1 MTTLTTLPLEGIKV
15 LDLSRVLAGPWATQ
29 LLADQGATVIKIER
43 AGAGDDTR
51 QWGPPW
57 WTDDTA
63 SYFTC
68 ANRGKH
74 SIAADFGDPIHLTA
88 IARLAQEA
96 DVVVENFKVGQLKK
110 YGLDAQTLQASNPG
124 LIYCS
129 VTGYGQ
135 TGPRAQEAG
144 YDYALQ
150 GFTGLMSITGPAGG
164 EPQKV
169 GVAIIDLVTG
179 LYAAQAISA
188 ALVRRQR
195 TGQGAVLDCSLLDSG
210 LSILANQASGYL
222 VAGAVPKAM
231 GNAHPSIVP
240 YQVYATADGFM
251 VLAVGNDGQFR
262 SMVKAIGQ
270 PALADDDRFAT
281 NPQRVKHRD
290 ALNNILE
297 PLFAGQ
303 SKSHWTDLFR
313 QHGVPATPVQN
324 VAEIFQDPQVLARG
338 QVVHHE
344 QLDLKTLGS
353 PVLFEGQRLA
363 SSLPPPSLGPTIVD
377 EEGGFEAL
385 IQLASER
392 RNGSR

>member
-1 MTTLTTLPLEGIKV
+1 MTTLTTLPLAGIKV

-29 LLADQGATVIKIER
+29 LLADQGATVIKVER
-43 AGAGDDTR
+43 AGSGDDTR

-74 SIAADFGDPIHLTA
+74 SIAADFGDPTHLAA

-110 YGLDAQTLQASNPG
+110 YDLDAQTLQASNPG
-124 LIYCS
+124 LVYCS

-150 GFTGLMSITGPAGG
+150 GLTGLMSITGPAGG

-169 GVAIIDLVTG
+169 GVAIVDLVTG

-188 ALVRRQR
+188 ALVRRHQ
-195 TGQGAVLDCSLLDSG
+195 TGLGAVLDCSLLDSG
-210 LSILANQASGYL
+210 LAILANQASGYL
-222 VAGAVPKAM
+222 VANQVPTAM

-240 YQVYATADGFM
+240 YQVYRTSDGYM
-251 VLAVGNDGQFR
+251 VLAVGNDGQFAAMAR
-262 SMVKAIGQ
+262 AIDQ
-270 PALADDDRFAT
+270 PGLAQDPRFST
-281 NPQRVKHRD
+281 NPSRVKHRHD
-290 ALNNILE
+290 LNALLE
-297 PLFAGQ
+297 PLFLQQ
-303 SKSHWTDLFR
+303 SKGYWTDRFR
-313 QHGVPATPVQN
+313 SHGVPATPVQT
-324 VAEIFQDPQVLARG
+324 VAEAFQDPQVLSRG
-338 QVVHHE
+338 QVIHHAHE
-344 QLDLKTLGS
+344 NLRTLGS
-353 PVLFEGQRLA
+353 PVLFDGQRLA
-363 SSLPPPSLGPTIVD
+363 SPLAPTEIGPGLESLEPSFQSI
-377 EEGGFEAL
+377 A
-385 IQLASER
+385 QR
-392 RNGSR
+392 R

>member
-1 MTTLTTLPLEGIKV
+1 MTIATTLPLAGIKV

-43 AGAGDDTR
+43 AGSGDDTR

-74 SIAADFGDPIHLTA
+74 SISADFGDPAHLAA

-110 YGLDAQTLQASNPG
+110 YGLDAQTLQATNPR

-188 ALVRRQR
+188 ALVRRDR

-210 LSILANQASGYL
+210 LSILANQASGFL
-222 VAGAVPKAM
+222 VAGKVPKAM

-262 SMVKAIGQ
+262 SMATAIGQ
-270 PALADDDRFAT
+270 PELATDDRFAT
-281 NPQRVKHRD
+281 NPQRVKHRL
-290 ALNNILE
+290 ALNQILE

-313 QHGVPATPVQN
+313 RSGVPATPVQN
-324 VAEIFQDPQVLARG
+324 VDEIFEDPQVLARG
-338 QVVHHE
+338 QVIHHE
-344 QLDLKTLGS
+344 QTGLKTLGS
-353 PVLFEGQRLA
+353 PVLFEGERLA
-363 SSLPPPSLGPTIVD
+363 SPLPPPVLGPTID
-377 EEGGFEAL
+377 GHEAGFERL
-385 IQLASER
+385 TQPASKR
-392 RNGSR
+392 HHGSR

>member
-1 MTTLTTLPLEGIKV
+1 VKSETTLPLAGIKV

-57 WTDDTA
+57 WTEDTA

-74 SIAADFGDPIHLTA
+74 SIAADFANPGHLSA
-88 IARLAQEA
+88 IAKLAQEA

-110 YGLDAQTLQASNPG
+110 YGLDAQTLQQQNPG

-150 GFTGLMSITGPAGG
+150 GFTGLMSITGPADG

-188 ALVRRQR
+188 ALVRRER

-210 LSILANQASGYL
+210 LAILANQASGYL
-222 VAGAVPKAM
+222 VADKVPKAM

-240 YQVYATADGFM
+240 YQVYATSDGFM
-251 VLAVGNDGQFR
+251 VLAVGNDGQFAAMAR
-262 SMVKAIGQ
+262 AIGH
-270 PALADDDRFAT
+270 PELATDERFT
-281 NPQRVKHRD
+281 KNPQRVKHREN
-290 ALNNILE
+290 LNAILE
-297 PLFAGQ
+297 PLFASK

-313 QHGVPATPVQN
+313 EHGVPATPVQT
-324 VAEIFQDPQVLARG
+324 VAEIFSDPQVLTRG
-338 QVVHHE
+338 QVVCHE
-344 QLDLKTLGS
+344 DSGVRTLGS

-363 SSLPPPSLGPTIVD
+363 SRLSPPMLGP
-377 EEGGFEAL
+377 L
-385 IQLASER
+385 IDSIQPAFDHFVKTGAKDAD
-392 RNGSR
+392 GSR

>member
-1 MTTLTTLPLEGIKV
+1 VKSETTLPLAGIKV

-29 LLADQGATVIKIER
+29 LLADQGATVLKIER

-74 SIAADFGDPIHLTA
+74 SIAADFANPDHLSA
-88 IARLAQEA
+88 IAKLAQEA

-110 YGLDAQTLQASNPG
+110 YGLDAQTLQQQNPG

-188 ALVRRQR
+188 ALVRRER

-210 LSILANQASGYL
+210 LAILANQASGYL
-222 VAGAVPKAM
+222 VADKVPKAM
-231 GNAHPSIVP
+231 GNSHPSIVP

-262 SMVKAIGQ
+262 SMASAIGQ
-270 PALADDDRFAT
+270 PELATDERFAT
-281 NPQRVKHRD
+281 NPQRVKHRLV
-290 ALNNILE
+290 LNQILE

-303 SKSHWTDLFR
+303 PKSHWTDLFR
-313 QHGVPATPVQN
+313 RNGVPATPVQN
-324 VAEIFQDPQVLARG
+324 VDEIFQDPQVLLRG
-338 QVVHHE
+338 QVIHHE
-344 QLDLKTLGS
+344 PSGLKTLGS

-363 SSLPPPSLGPTIVD
+363 SRLPPPSLGPLID
-377 EEGGFEAL
+377 SMAPAFEDFMTAG
-385 IQLASER
+385 EKDPD
-392 RNGSR
+392 GSR

>member
-1 MTTLTTLPLEGIKV
+1 VTTQTTLPLAGIKV

-74 SIAADFGDPIHLTA
+74 SISADFGDPSHLTA
-88 IARLAQEA
+88 IARLAEQA

-110 YGLDAQTLQASNPG
+110 YGLDAQTLQTRNPG

-150 GFTGLMSITGPAGG
+150 GLTGLMSITGPAGG

-222 VAGAVPKAM
+222 VAGQVPKAM

-262 SMVKAIGQ
+262 SMARAIGR
-270 PALADDDRFAT
+270 PELALDDRFAT
-281 NPQRVKHRD
+281 NPARVRNRD
-290 ALNNILE
+290 ALNHILE
-297 PLFAGQ
+297 PLFAGS

-313 QHGVPATPVQN
+313 QNGVPATPVQN
-324 VAEIFQDPQVLARG
+324 VAEVFQDPQVLARG
-338 QVVHHE
+338 QVIHHE
-344 QLDLKTLGS
+344 SIGLKTLGS

-363 SSLPPPSLGPTIVD
+363 SPLPPPALGPVID
-377 EEGGFEAL
+377 EQVTGFEGMA
-385 IQLASER
+385 ASVPKGC
-392 RNGSR
+392 NGSH

>member
-1 MTTLTTLPLEGIKV
+1 MTIATTLPLAGIKV

-43 AGAGDDTR
+43 AGSGDDTR

-74 SIAADFGDPIHLTA
+74 SISADFGDPAHLAA

-110 YGLDAQTLQASNPG
+110 YGLDAQTLQATNPR

-188 ALVRRQR
+188 ALVRRDR

-210 LSILANQASGYL
+210 LSILANQASGFL
-222 VAGAVPKAM
+222 VAGKVPKAM

-262 SMVKAIGQ
+262 SMATAIGQ
-270 PALADDDRFAT
+270 PELATDDRFAT
-281 NPQRVKHRD
+281 NPQRVKHRL
-290 ALNNILE
+290 ALNQILE

-313 QHGVPATPVQN
+313 RSGVPATPVQN
-324 VAEIFQDPQVLARG
+324 VDEIFEDPQVLARG
-338 QVVHHE
+338 QVIHHE
-344 QLDLKTLGS
+344 QTGLKTLGS
-353 PVLFEGQRLA
+353 PVLFEGERLA
-363 SSLPPPSLGPTIVD
+363 SPLPPPALGPTID
-377 EEGGFEAL
+377 GHEAGFERL
-385 IQLASER
+385 TQPASKR
-392 RNGSR
+392 HHGSR

>member
-1 MTTLTTLPLEGIKV
+1 MTTTTTLPLAGIKV

-29 LLADQGATVIKIER
+29 LLADQGAAVIKIER
-43 AGAGDDTR
+43 AGGGDDTR

-57 WTDDTA
+57 WTEDTA

-74 SIAADFGDPIHLTA
+74 SISADFGNSTHLTA

-110 YGLDAQTLQASNPG
+110 YGLDAQTLQATNPR

-188 ALVRRQR
+188 ALVRRHQ
-195 TGQGAVLDCSLLDSG
+195 TGQGAVLDCSLLDAG
-210 LSILANQASGYL
+210 LSILANQASGFL
-222 VAGAVPKAM
+222 VAGQVPKAM

-262 SMVKAIGQ
+262 SMASAIGQ
-270 PALADDDRFAT
+270 PELATDVRFAT
-281 NPQRVKHRD
+281 NPQRVKNRL
-290 ALNNILE
+290 ALNQILE

-313 QHGVPATPVQN
+313 RSGVPATPVQN
-324 VAEIFQDPQVLARG
+324 VDEIFQDPQVLARG
-338 QVVHHE
+338 QVIHHE
-344 QLDLKTLGS
+344 QTGLKTLGS

-363 SSLPPPSLGPTIVD
+363 SLLPPPALGPTID
-377 EEGGFEAL
+377 GQEAGFEGL
-385 IQLASER
+385 TQSVPER
-392 RNGSR
+392 HNGSR

>member
-74 SIAADFGDPIHLTA
+74 SIAADFGDPTHLTA

-135 TGPRAQEAG
+135 TGPRAHEAG

-195 TGQGAVLDCSLLDSG
+195 TGLGAVLDCSLLDSG

-281 NPQRVKHRD
+281 NPQRVKHRET
-290 ALNNILE
+290 LNNILE

-303 SKSHWTDLFR
+303 SKSYWTDLFR
-313 QHGVPATPVQN
+313 RSGVPATPVQN
-324 VAEIFQDPQVLARG
+324 VDEIFQDPQVMARG
-338 QVVHHE
+338 QVIHHE
-344 QLDLKTLGS
+344 QSGLKTLGS

-363 SSLPPPSLGPTIVD
+363 SPLPPPSLGPVI
-377 EEGGFEAL
+377 EGKEAGFEAL
-385 IQLASER
+385 VQSLSGGHC
-392 RNGSR
+392 GSR

>member
-1 MTTLTTLPLEGIKV
+1 VTSRTTLPLAGIKV

-29 LLADQGATVIKIER
+29 LLADQGATVLKIER

-74 SIAADFGDPIHLTA
+74 SIAADFANPDHLSA
-88 IARLAQEA
+88 IAKLAQEA

-110 YGLDAQTLQASNPG
+110 YGLDAQSLQQHNPG

-135 TGPRAQEAG
+135 TGPRAHEAG

-150 GFTGLMSITGPAGG
+150 GFTGLMSITGPADG

-188 ALVRRQR
+188 ALVRREK

-210 LSILANQASGYL
+210 LAILANQASGYL
-222 VAGAVPKAM
+222 VADKVPKAM

-240 YQVYATADGFM
+240 YQVYATSDGFM
-251 VLAVGNDGQFR
+251 VLAVGNDGQFAAMAR
-262 SMVKAIGQ
+262 AIGH
-270 PALADDDRFAT
+270 PELATDERFT
-281 NPQRVKHRD
+281 KNPQRVKHREN
-290 ALNNILE
+290 LNAILE
-297 PLFAGQ
+297 PLFA
-303 SKSHWTDLFR
+303 SKSKAHWTDLFR
-313 QHGVPATPVQN
+313 EHGVPATPVQT
-324 VAEIFQDPQVLARG
+324 VAEIFADQQVLARG
-338 QVVHHE
+338 QVVCHE
-344 QLDLKTLGS
+344 DSGVRTLGS

-363 SSLPPPSLGPTIVD
+363 SRLSPPKLGPLID
-377 EEGGFEAL
+377 SMAPAFEQFMTAG
-385 IQLASER
+385 AKDPD
-392 RNGSR
+392 GSR